1 MTSIGQDLKKERE
14 ARGMSLQDIADTTH
28 VSLRYLEAVESDQ
41 WEVIPGAFFIK
52 GVLRNYA
59 RAVGL
64 DEVQL
69 IARSSKAGIIPR
81 DESNGGRAPSAA
93 PRASAKRTLSS
104 AALAALALIILS
116 FAVYFLTR
124 PEKPRP
130 APEKALSVIEVQP
143 TAPLEP
149 KPAPVLEP
157 EETGLRMTIAFRER
171 TWIQVYADGQLV
183 LDGVKLTGDS
193 AQVRAQ
199 RELLIHLGNAGG
211 IDGTLNGKPF
221 RSFGRSGAVV
231 KNIAITPDNVGGF
244 LQGEGTAAE

>member
-1 MTSIGQDLKKERE
+1 
-14 ARGMSLQDIADTTH
+14 MSLKDIADTTH
-28 VSLRYLEAVESDQ
+28 VSLKYLEAVESDR

-64 DEVQL
+64 DEAQV
-69 IARSSKAGIIPR
+69 IARSGKAGIIPLE
-81 DESNGGRAPSAA
+81 ESTGERVPSAA
-93 PRASAKRTLSS
+93 PRTSKKRTLSL
-104 AALAALALIILS
+104 AALAALVLIILP

-130 APEKALSVIEVQP
+130 APEKSLPVLEVQP
-143 TAPLEP
+143 AAPPEQ

-157 EETGLRMTIAFRER
+157 KETGLRMTIAFRER

-199 RELLIHLGNAGG
+199 REILIHLGNAGG
-211 IDGTLNGKPF
+211 IDCTLNGKAC

-244 LQGEGTAAE
+244 LQEEGTAAE